1 MAAAGLLFAAMGV
14 GIKLVSGELSN
25 STVVFFRNAVSVPV
39 LLPWL
44 LRQGPSAFHTRD
56 LTGHAVRGIGGLVA
70 MYCFFYAI
78 AHLRLADA
86 ILLNQSVPLFLPLV
100 GRVWLKEPVPEGLW
114 AVLAVG
120 FAGLVLVLRPGSSLF
135 SAASLVGLL
144 SAVIGALAQV
154 SVRRLTRTEPAAR
167 IV

>member
-100 GRVWLKEPVPEGLW
+100 G
-114 AVLAVG
+114 
-120 FAGLVLVLRPGSSLF
+120 
-135 SAASLVGLL
+135 LL

-167 IV
+167 IVFYFALTGALGALPGTWLTW